1 MFGIKV
7 ILDEEKTEI
16 NILKRSLTILK
27 IEIIQANIIEYL
39 AIYIS
44 IWVNK
49 QIIRKKTKKIIK
61 IEKKLNSEIYE
72 KM

>member
-49 QIIRKKTKKIIK
+49 QIIRKKQKK
-61 IEKKLNSEIYE
+61 
-72 KM
+72 